1 MCLAIGLI
9 GWVEPRLCFVVRQS
23 QHSVLR
29 SELSLE
35 CWLGRPGQ
43 CGPRTDR
50 GTAWLCRSQQQTGIS
65 HGMSLIVGAQLHPQ
79 SVIPAPFFVSPWNAA
94 ESLVFFIEQ
103 NKWSPLKAPESSG
116 ELYALI

>member
-1 MCLAIGLI
+1 MVCLAIGLI
-9 GWVEPRLCFVVRQS
+9 GWVEPRICFAVRQS
-23 QHSVLR
+23 QHVVLR

-35 CWLGRPGQ
+35 RWLGRPGQ

-79 SVIPAPFFVSPWNAA
+79 HVIPAPFFVSPWSAA
-94 ESLVFFIEQ
+94 ESSVFFIEQ
-103 NKWSPLKAPESSG
+103 NRWSPLVG
-116 ELYALI
+116 T